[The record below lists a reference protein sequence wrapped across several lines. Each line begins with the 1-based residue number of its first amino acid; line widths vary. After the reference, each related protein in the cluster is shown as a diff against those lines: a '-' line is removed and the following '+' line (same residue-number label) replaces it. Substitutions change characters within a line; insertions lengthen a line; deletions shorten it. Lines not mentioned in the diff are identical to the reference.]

1 MIINSNNIKQYIYS
15 NSNNSNNNNNNN
27 NNIKRV
33 LKHISNSLLLPLSIV
48 VSISM
53 LSGCSSKNIDNSNS
67 MNNNMYNSSSN
78 RIDGNINNSMVTSNN
93 SSSNRLFLTLDDS
106 KGFAGNKDKSPDE
119 LRAPDRDPNLMSD
132 NQRPLLK
139 ASMLSDEFTP
149 PLSLRSL
156 DTGLP
161 LIVNLNKTDE
171 TFNWNLRE
179 VKAFNPSII
188 SSIKSIDNFKNLKFE
203 YIQFVSTNDINMCLA
218 IDESGL
224 FTLKSC
230 GDDLNNKKF
239 ETVYQLIPMNT
250 DAVQIRSLVLNGNEC
265 ISTFENPNLEP
276 WQRVGINRCTL
287 DETFIADIKRLWAI
301 MPELRAAMVLLPVE

>member
-1 MIINSNNIKQYIYS
+1 MRIDNNNNIKQYIYS
-15 NSNNSNNNNNNN
+15 NNNN

-33 LKHISNSLLLPLSIV
+33 LKHISNSLLLPLSILI
-48 VSISM
+48 SISI
-53 LSGCSSKNIDNSNS
+53 LSGCSSKNIDSID
-67 MNNNMYNSSSN
+67 NNNNITTTNGSSSN
-78 RIDGNINNSMVTSNN
+78 GE
-93 SSSNRLFLTLDDS
+93 LFLKLDDS
-106 KGFAGNKDKSPDE
+106 KGFAGDSIKAPDE
-119 LRAPDRDPNLMSD
+119 LKAPDRNPNISSE
-132 NQRPLLK
+132 NIRPILK

-161 LIVNLNKTDE
+161 LIVNLNKPDE

-188 SSIKSIDNFKNLKFE
+188 SSIKSIDNFRNLKFE

-230 GDDLNNKKF
+230 SDDLNNKKF

-250 DAVQIRSLVLNGNEC
+250 DAVQIRSLVLNGKEC

-301 MPELRAAMVLLPVE
+301 MPELRAAMVLLPIE

>member
-1 MIINSNNIKQYIYS
+1 MRID
-15 NSNNSNNNNNNN
+15 NN

-33 LKHISNSLLLPLSIV
+33 LKHISNFLLLPLSILI
-48 VSISM
+48 SISI
-53 LSGCSSKNIDNSNS
+53 LSGCSSKNIDS
-67 MNNNMYNSSSN
+67 
-78 RIDGNINNSMVTSNN
+78 INNSNLVTASFTNGN
-93 SSSNRLFLTLDDS
+93 GMFLKLDDS
-106 KGFAGNKDKSPDE
+106 KGFAGDSIKAPDE
-119 LRAPDRDPNLMSD
+119 LKAPDRNPNISSE
-132 NQRPLLK
+132 NIRPILK

-188 SSIKSIDNFKNLKFE
+188 SSIKSIDNFRNLKFE
-203 YIQFVSTNDINMCLA
+203 YIQFVSTNNIDMCLA

-230 GDDLNNKKF
+230 SDDLNNKKF

-250 DAVQIRSLVLNGNEC
+250 DAVQIRSLVLNGKEC

-301 MPELRAAMVLLPVE
+301 MPELKAAMVLLPIE

>member
-1 MIINSNNIKQYIYS
+1 MRID
-15 NSNNSNNNNNNN
+15 NN

-33 LKHISNSLLLPLSIV
+33 LKHISNFLLLPLSILI
-48 VSISM
+48 SISI
-53 LSGCSSKNIDNSNS
+53 LSGCSSKNIDS
-67 MNNNMYNSSSN
+67 
-78 RIDGNINNSMVTSNN
+78 INNSNLVTASFTNGN
-93 SSSNRLFLTLDDS
+93 GMFLKLDDS
-106 KGFAGNKDKSPDE
+106 KGFAGDSIKAPDE
-119 LRAPDRDPNLMSD
+119 LKAPDRNPNISSE
-132 NQRPLLK
+132 NIRPILK

-161 LIVNLNKTDE
+161 LIVNLNKPDE

-188 SSIKSIDNFKNLKFE
+188 SSIKSIDNFRNLKFE
-203 YIQFVSTNDINMCLA
+203 YIQFVSTNNIDMCLA

-230 GDDLNNKKF
+230 SDDLNNKKF

-250 DAVQIRSLVLNGNEC
+250 DAVQIRSLVLNGKEC

-301 MPELRAAMVLLPVE
+301 MPELKAAMVLLPIE

>member
-1 MIINSNNIKQYIYS
+1 MRIDNNNNIKQYIYS
-15 NSNNSNNNNNNN
+15 NSNN
-27 NNIKRV
+27 IKRV
-33 LKHISNSLLLPLSIV
+33 LKHISNFLLLPLSILI
-48 VSISM
+48 SISI
-53 LSGCSSKNIDNSNS
+53 LSGCSSKNIDSIDNH
-67 MNNNMYNSSSN
+67 NNITTTNGSSSN
-78 RIDGNINNSMVTSNN
+78 GE
-93 SSSNRLFLTLDDS
+93 LFLKLDDS
-106 KGFAGNKDKSPDE
+106 KGFAGDSIKAPDE
-119 LRAPDRDPNLMSD
+119 LKAPDRNPNISSE
-132 NQRPLLK
+132 NIRPILK

-161 LIVNLNKTDE
+161 LIVNLNKPDE

-179 VKAFNPSII
+179 IKAFNSSII
-188 SSIKSIDNFKNLKFE
+188 SSIKSIDNFRNLKFE

-230 GDDLNNKKF
+230 SDDLNNKKF

-250 DAVQIRSLVLNGNEC
+250 DAVQIRSLVLNGKEC

-301 MPELRAAMVLLPVE
+301 MPELKAAMVLLPIE

>member
-1 MIINSNNIKQYIYS
+1 MRIDNNNNIKQYIYS
-15 NSNNSNNNNNNN
+15 NNN

-33 LKHISNSLLLPLSIV
+33 LKHISNFLLLPLSILI
-48 VSISM
+48 SISI
-53 LSGCSSKNIDNSNS
+53 LSGCSSKNIDS
-67 MNNNMYNSSSN
+67 
-78 RIDGNINNSMVTSNN
+78 INNSNLVTASFTNGN
-93 SSSNRLFLTLDDS
+93 GMFLKLDDS
-106 KGFAGNKDKSPDE
+106 KGFAGDSIKAPDE
-119 LRAPDRDPNLMSD
+119 LKAPDRNLNISSE
-132 NQRPLLK
+132 NIRPILK

-161 LIVNLNKTDE
+161 LIVNLNKIDE

-188 SSIKSIDNFKNLKFE
+188 NSIKSIDNFRNLKFE
-203 YIQFVSTNDINMCLA
+203 YIQFVSTNNINMCLA

-230 GDDLNNKKF
+230 SDDLNNKKF

-250 DAVQIRSLVLNGNEC
+250 DAVQIRSLVLNGKEC

-301 MPELRAAMVLLPVE
+301 MPELRAAMVLLPIE

>member
-1 MIINSNNIKQYIYS
+1 MRVD
-15 NSNNSNNNNNNN
+15 NN

-33 LKHISNSLLLPLSIV
+33 LKHISNFLLLPLSILI
-48 VSISM
+48 SISI
-53 LSGCSSKNIDNSNS
+53 LSGCSSKNIDS
-67 MNNNMYNSSSN
+67 
-78 RIDGNINNSMVTSNN
+78 INNSNLVTASFTNGN
-93 SSSNRLFLTLDDS
+93 GMFLKLDDS
-106 KGFAGNKDKSPDE
+106 KGFAGDSIKAPDE
-119 LRAPDRDPNLMSD
+119 LKAPDRNLNISSE
-132 NQRPLLK
+132 NIRPILK

-161 LIVNLNKTDE
+161 LIVNLNKIDE

-188 SSIKSIDNFKNLKFE
+188 NSIKSIDNFRNLKFE
-203 YIQFVSTNDINMCLA
+203 YIQFVSTNNINMCLA

-230 GDDLNNKKF
+230 SDDLNNKKF

-250 DAVQIRSLVLNGNEC
+250 DAVQIRSLVLNGKEC

-301 MPELRAAMVLLPVE
+301 MPELKAAMVLLPIE

>member
-1 MIINSNNIKQYIYS
+1 MRIDNNNNIKQYIYS
-15 NSNNSNNNNNNN
+15 NNN

-33 LKHISNSLLLPLSIV
+33 LKHISNFLLLPLSILI
-48 VSISM
+48 SISI
-53 LSGCSSKNIDNSNS
+53 LSGCSSKNIDS
-67 MNNNMYNSSSN
+67 
-78 RIDGNINNSMVTSNN
+78 INNSNLVTASFTNGN
-93 SSSNRLFLTLDDS
+93 GMFLKLDDS
-106 KGFAGNKDKSPDE
+106 KGFAGDSIKAPDE
-119 LRAPDRDPNLMSD
+119 LKAPDRNPNISSE
-132 NQRPLLK
+132 NIRPILK

-161 LIVNLNKTDE
+161 LIVNLNKPDE

-188 SSIKSIDNFKNLKFE
+188 NSIKSIDNFRNLKFE
-203 YIQFVSTNDINMCLA
+203 YIQFVSTNNINMCLA

-230 GDDLNNKKF
+230 SDDLNNKKF

-250 DAVQIRSLVLNGNEC
+250 DAVQIRSLVLNGKEC

-301 MPELRAAMVLLPVE
+301 MPELRAAMVLLPIE

>member
-1 MIINSNNIKQYIYS
+1 MIIDSNNIKQYIYS
-15 NSNNSNNNNNNN
+15 NSNNSNSNNNNN

-53 LSGCSSKNIDNSNS
+53 LSGCSSKNIDSSNS

-93 SSSNRLFLTLDDS
+93 SSNRLFLTLDDS
-106 KGFAGNKDKSPDE
+106 KGFAGNKDKAPDE

-188 SSIKSIDNFKNLKFE
+188 SSIKSIDNFRNLKFE

>member
-1 MIINSNNIKQYIYS
+1 MIIDNNNNNIKQYIYS
-15 NSNNSNNNNNNN
+15 N
-27 NNIKRV
+27 NIKIV
-33 LKHISNSLLLPLSIV
+33 LKHILNFLLLPLSILI
-48 VSISM
+48 SISI
-53 LSGCSSKNIDNSNS
+53 LSGCSSKNIDSSNS
-67 MNNNMYNSSSN
+67 MNNNMNNSSNNSIN
-78 RIDGNINNSMVTSNN
+78 GNINNSMVTSNN
-93 SSSNRLFLTLDDS
+93 SSNNRLFLTLDDS
-106 KGFAGNKDKSPDE
+106 KGFAGDSIKAPDE
-119 LRAPDRDPNLMSD
+119 LKAPDRNPNISSE
-132 NQRPLLK
+132 NIRPILK

-161 LIVNLNKTDE
+161 LIVNLNKSDE

-179 VKAFNPSII
+179 IKAFNPSII
-188 SSIKSIDNFKNLKFE
+188 SSIKSIDNFRNLKFE

-230 GDDLNNKKF
+230 SDDLNSKKF

-250 DAVQIRSLVLNGNEC
+250 DAVQIRSLVLNGKEC

-301 MPELRAAMVLLPVE
+301 MPELKAAMVLLPVE

>member
-1 MIINSNNIKQYIYS
+1 MRIDNNNNNIKQYIYS
-15 NSNNSNNNNNNN
+15 IYSNNNNNN

-33 LKHISNSLLLPLSIV
+33 FKHISNFLLLPLSILI
-48 VSISM
+48 SISI
-53 LSGCSSKNIDNSNS
+53 LNGCSSKNIDSSNS
-67 MNNNMYNSSSN
+67 MNNNMNNSSNNSIN
-78 RIDGNINNSMVTSNN
+78 GNINNSMVTSNN
-93 SSSNRLFLTLDDS
+93 SSNNRLFLTLDDS
-106 KGFAGNKDKSPDE
+106 KGFAGNSIKAPDE
-119 LRAPDRDPNLMSD
+119 LKAPDRNPNISSE
-132 NQRPLLK
+132 NIRPILK

-161 LIVNLNKTDE
+161 LIVNLNKSDE

-188 SSIKSIDNFKNLKFE
+188 SSIKSIDNFRNLKFE
-203 YIQFVSTNDINMCLA
+203 YIQFVSTNNINMCLA

-230 GDDLNNKKF
+230 SDDLNSKKF

-250 DAVQIRSLVLNGNEC
+250 DAVQIRSLVLNGKEC

-301 MPELRAAMVLLPVE
+301 MPELKAAMVLLPIE

>member
-1 MIINSNNIKQYIYS
+1 MRIDSNNIKQYIYS
-15 NSNNSNNNNNNN
+15 NNSNN
-27 NNIKRV
+27 NNIKRT

-48 VSISM
+48 VSISI
-53 LSGCSSKNIDNSNS
+53 LSGCSSKNIDSSNNSINGNF
-67 MNNNMYNSSSN
+67 NNN
-78 RIDGNINNSMVTSNN
+78 NNSMVTSNN
-93 SSSNRLFLTLDDS
+93 SSNRLFLTLDDS
-106 KGFAGNKDKSPDE
+106 KGFASNDNSKAPDE

-188 SSIKSIDNFKNLKFE
+188 SSIKSIDNFRNIKFE
-203 YIQFVSTNDINMCLA
+203 YIQFVSTNDIDMCLA

-230 GDDLNNKKF
+230 SDDLNSKKF

-301 MPELRAAMVLLPVE
+301 MPEIRAAMVLLPVE

>member
-1 MIINSNNIKQYIYS
+1 MRID
-15 NSNNSNNNNNNN
+15 NN

-33 LKHISNSLLLPLSIV
+33 LKHISNFLLLPLSILI
-48 VSISM
+48 SISI
-53 LSGCSSKNIDNSNS
+53 LSGCSSKNIDSIDNH
-67 MNNNMYNSSSN
+67 NNITTNNGSSSN
-78 RIDGNINNSMVTSNN
+78 GE
-93 SSSNRLFLTLDDS
+93 LFLKLDDS
-106 KGFAGNKDKSPDE
+106 KGFAGDSIKAPDE
-119 LRAPDRDPNLMSD
+119 LKAPDRNPNISSE
-132 NQRPLLK
+132 NIRPILK
-139 ASMLSDEFTP
+139 SSMLSDEFTP

-179 VKAFNPSII
+179 IKAFNPSII
-188 SSIKSIDNFKNLKFE
+188 SSIKSIDNFRNLKFE
-203 YIQFVSTNDINMCLA
+203 YIQFVSTNNIDMCLA

-230 GDDLNNKKF
+230 SDDLNNKKF

-250 DAVQIRSLVLNGNEC
+250 DAVQIRSLVLNGKEC

-301 MPELRAAMVLLPVE
+301 MPELRAAMVLLPIE

>member
-1 MIINSNNIKQYIYS
+1 MRIDS
-15 NSNNSNNNNNNN
+15 NN

-33 LKHISNSLLLPLSIV
+33 LKHISNFLLLPLSILI
-48 VSISM
+48 SISI
-53 LSGCSSKNIDNSNS
+53 LSGCSSKNIDS
-67 MNNNMYNSSSN
+67 
-78 RIDGNINNSMVTSNN
+78 INNSNLVTASFTNGN
-93 SSSNRLFLTLDDS
+93 GMFLKLDDS
-106 KGFAGNKDKSPDE
+106 KGFVGDSIKAPDE
-119 LRAPDRDPNLMSD
+119 LKAPDRNPNISSE
-132 NQRPLLK
+132 NIRPILK

-161 LIVNLNKTDE
+161 LIVNLNKSDE

-188 SSIKSIDNFKNLKFE
+188 SSIKSIDNFRNLKFE
-203 YIQFVSTNDINMCLA
+203 YIQFVSTNNIDMCLA

-230 GDDLNNKKF
+230 SDDLNNKKF

-250 DAVQIRSLVLNGNEC
+250 DAVQIRSLVLNGKEC

-301 MPELRAAMVLLPVE
+301 MPELKAAMVLLPVE

>member
-1 MIINSNNIKQYIYS
+1 MRID
-15 NSNNSNNNNNNN
+15 NN

-33 LKHISNSLLLPLSIV
+33 LKHISNFLLLPLSILI
-48 VSISM
+48 SISI
-53 LSGCSSKNIDNSNS
+53 LSGCSSKNIDSIDNH
-67 MNNNMYNSSSN
+67 NNITTNNGSSSN
-78 RIDGNINNSMVTSNN
+78 GE
-93 SSSNRLFLTLDDS
+93 LFLKLDDS
-106 KGFAGNKDKSPDE
+106 KGFAGDSIKAPDE
-119 LRAPDRDPNLMSD
+119 LKAPDRNPNISSE
-132 NQRPLLK
+132 NIRPILK

-161 LIVNLNKTDE
+161 LIVNLNKPDE

-179 VKAFNPSII
+179 IKAFNPSII
-188 SSIKSIDNFKNLKFE
+188 SSIKSIDNFRNLKFE
-203 YIQFVSTNDINMCLA
+203 YIQFVSTNNIDMCLA

-230 GDDLNNKKF
+230 SNDLNNKKF

-250 DAVQIRSLVLNGNEC
+250 DAVQIRSLVLNGKEC

-301 MPELRAAMVLLPVE
+301 MPELKAAMVLLPIE

>member
-1 MIINSNNIKQYIYS
+1 MRVD
-15 NSNNSNNNNNNN
+15 NN

-33 LKHISNSLLLPLSIV
+33 LKHISNFLLLPLSILI
-48 VSISM
+48 SISI
-53 LSGCSSKNIDNSNS
+53 LSGCSSKNIDS
-67 MNNNMYNSSSN
+67 
-78 RIDGNINNSMVTSNN
+78 INNSNLVTASFTNGN
-93 SSSNRLFLTLDDS
+93 GMFLKLDDS
-106 KGFAGNKDKSPDE
+106 KGFAGDSIKAPDE
-119 LRAPDRDPNLMSD
+119 LKAPDRNPNISSE
-132 NQRPLLK
+132 NIRPILK

-161 LIVNLNKTDE
+161 LIVNLNKPDE

-188 SSIKSIDNFKNLKFE
+188 NSIKSIDNFRNLKFE
-203 YIQFVSTNDINMCLA
+203 YIQFVSTNNIDMCLA

-230 GDDLNNKKF
+230 SDDLNNKKF

-250 DAVQIRSLVLNGNEC
+250 DAVQIRSLVLNGKEC

-301 MPELRAAMVLLPVE
+301 MPELKAAMVLLPIE

>member
-1 MIINSNNIKQYIYS
+1 MRID
-15 NSNNSNNNNNNN
+15 NN

-33 LKHISNSLLLPLSIV
+33 LKHISNFLLLPLSILI
-48 VSISM
+48 SISI
-53 LSGCSSKNIDNSNS
+53 LSGCSSKNIDSIDNH
-67 MNNNMYNSSSN
+67 NNITTNNGSSSN
-78 RIDGNINNSMVTSNN
+78 GE
-93 SSSNRLFLTLDDS
+93 LFLKLDDS
-106 KGFAGNKDKSPDE
+106 KGFAGNSIKAPDE
-119 LRAPDRDPNLMSD
+119 LKAPDRNPNISSE
-132 NQRPLLK
+132 NIRPILK
-139 ASMLSDEFTP
+139 SSMLSDEFTP

-179 VKAFNPSII
+179 IKAFNPSII
-188 SSIKSIDNFKNLKFE
+188 SSIKSIDNFRNLKFE
-203 YIQFVSTNDINMCLA
+203 YIQFVSTNNIDMCLA

-230 GDDLNNKKF
+230 SDDLNNKKF

-250 DAVQIRSLVLNGNEC
+250 DAVQIRSLVLNGKEC

-301 MPELRAAMVLLPVE
+301 MPELRAAMVLLPIE

>member
-1 MIINSNNIKQYIYS
+1 MRIDNNNNNNIKQYIYS
-15 NSNNSNNNNNNN
+15 IYSNNNNNN

-33 LKHISNSLLLPLSIV
+33 FKHISNFLLLPLSILI
-48 VSISM
+48 SISI
-53 LSGCSSKNIDNSNS
+53 LSGCSSKNIDSID
-67 MNNNMYNSSSN
+67 NNNNIATTNNGSSSN
-78 RIDGNINNSMVTSNN
+78 GE
-93 SSSNRLFLTLDDS
+93 LFLKLDDS
-106 KGFAGNKDKSPDE
+106 KGFAGDSIKAPDE
-119 LRAPDRDPNLMSD
+119 LKAPDRNPNISSE
-132 NQRPLLK
+132 NIRPILK

-161 LIVNLNKTDE
+161 LIVNLNKSDE

-188 SSIKSIDNFKNLKFE
+188 SSIKSIDNFRNLKFE
-203 YIQFVSTNDINMCLA
+203 YIQFVSTNNIDMCLA

-230 GDDLNNKKF
+230 SDDLNNKKF

-250 DAVQIRSLVLNGNEC
+250 DAVQIRSLVLNGKEC

-301 MPELRAAMVLLPVE
+301 MPELKAAMVLLPIE

>member
-1 MIINSNNIKQYIYS
+1 MIIDSNNIKQYIYS
-15 NSNNSNNNNNNN
+15 NSNNSNN

-53 LSGCSSKNIDNSNS
+53 LSGCSSKNIDSSNS
-67 MNNNMYNSSSN
+67 MNNNMYNNSNN
-78 RIDGNINNSMVTSNN
+78 RIDGNINNSMATSNN
-93 SSSNRLFLTLDDS
+93 SNRLFLTLDDS

-188 SSIKSIDNFKNLKFE
+188 SSIKSIDNFRNLKFE

-230 GDDLNNKKF
+230 SDDLSSKKF

-250 DAVQIRSLVLNGNEC
+250 DSVQIRSLVLNGKEC

>member
-1 MIINSNNIKQYIYS
+1 MIIDNNNNIKQYIYS
-15 NSNNSNNNNNNN
+15 NSNNSNS
-27 NNIKRV
+27 NNIKRA

-53 LSGCSSKNIDNSNS
+53 LSGCSSKNIDSSNS

-106 KGFAGNKDKSPDE
+106 KGFASNDNSKAPDE
-119 LRAPDRDPNLMSD
+119 LKAPDRDPNLMSD

-139 ASMLSDEFTP
+139 ASMLSGEFTP

-230 GDDLNNKKF
+230 GDDLSSKKF

>member
-1 MIINSNNIKQYIYS
+1 MIIDNNNNNIKQYIYS
-15 NSNNSNNNNNNN
+15 NNNS

-33 LKHISNSLLLPLSIV
+33 LKHILNFLLLPLSILI
-48 VSISM
+48 SISI
-53 LSGCSSKNIDNSNS
+53 LSGCSSKN
-67 MNNNMYNSSSN
+67 
-78 RIDGNINNSMVTSNN
+78 NINNSSNITN
-93 SSSNRLFLTLDDS
+93 NNNITTTNNGSSSNGELFLTLDDS
-106 KGFAGNKDKSPDE
+106 KGFAGDSIKAPDE
-119 LRAPDRDPNLMSD
+119 LKAPDRNPNISSE
-132 NQRPLLK
+132 NIRPILK

-188 SSIKSIDNFKNLKFE
+188 SSIKSIDNFRNLKFE

-230 GDDLNNKKF
+230 SDDLSNKKF

-250 DAVQIRSLVLNGNEC
+250 DAVQIRSLVLNGKEC

-301 MPELRAAMVLLPVE
+301 MPELKAAMVLLPVE

>member
-1 MIINSNNIKQYIYS
+1 MRIDNNNNNIKQYIYS
-15 NSNNSNNNNNNN
+15 IYSNNNNNN

-33 LKHISNSLLLPLSIV
+33 FKHISNFLLLPLSILI
-48 VSISM
+48 SISI
-53 LSGCSSKNIDNSNS
+53 LNGCSSKNIDSSNS
-67 MNNNMYNSSSN
+67 MNNNMNNSSNNSIN
-78 RIDGNINNSMVTSNN
+78 GNINNSMVTSNN
-93 SSSNRLFLTLDDS
+93 SSNNRLFLTLDDS
-106 KGFAGNKDKSPDE
+106 KGFAGNSIKAPDE
-119 LRAPDRDPNLMSD
+119 LKAPDRNPNISSE
-132 NQRPLLK
+132 NIRPILK

-161 LIVNLNKTDE
+161 LIVNLNKSDE

-188 SSIKSIDNFKNLKFE
+188 SSIKSIDNFRNLKFE
-203 YIQFVSTNDINMCLA
+203 YIQFVSTNNINMCLA

-230 GDDLNNKKF
+230 SDDLNSKKF

-250 DAVQIRSLVLNGNEC
+250 DAVQIRSLVLNGKEC

-301 MPELRAAMVLLPVE
+301 MPELRAAMVLLPIE

>member
-1 MIINSNNIKQYIYS
+1 MIIDNNNNIKQYIYS
-15 NSNNSNNNNNNN
+15 NSNNSNS
-27 NNIKRV
+27 NNIKRA

-48 VSISM
+48 VSISI
-53 LSGCSSKNIDNSNS
+53 LSGCSSKNIDSSNS
-67 MNNNMYNSSSN
+67 MNNNMYNNSNN
-78 RIDGNINNSMVTSNN
+78 RIDGNINNSMVTSN
-93 SSSNRLFLTLDDS
+93 SSNRLFLTLDDS

-179 VKAFNPSII
+179 IKAFNPSII
-188 SSIKSIDNFKNLKFE
+188 SSIKSIDNFRNLKFE

-230 GDDLNNKKF
+230 SDDLSSKKF

>member
-1 MIINSNNIKQYIYS
+1 MRIDNNNNIKQYIYS
-15 NSNNSNNNNNNN
+15 NNN

-33 LKHISNSLLLPLSIV
+33 LKHISNFLLLPLSILI
-48 VSISM
+48 SISI
-53 LSGCSSKNIDNSNS
+53 LSGCSSKNIDS
-67 MNNNMYNSSSN
+67 
-78 RIDGNINNSMVTSNN
+78 INNSNLVTASFTNGN
-93 SSSNRLFLTLDDS
+93 GMFLKLDDS
-106 KGFAGNKDKSPDE
+106 KGFAGDSIKAPDE
-119 LRAPDRDPNLMSD
+119 LKAPDRNPNISSE
-132 NQRPLLK
+132 NIRPILK

-161 LIVNLNKTDE
+161 LIVNLNKIDE

-188 SSIKSIDNFKNLKFE
+188 NSIKSIDNFRNLKFE
-203 YIQFVSTNDINMCLA
+203 YIQFVSTNNINMCLA

-230 GDDLNNKKF
+230 SDDLNNKKF

-250 DAVQIRSLVLNGNEC
+250 DAVQIRSLVLNGKEC

-301 MPELRAAMVLLPVE
+301 MPELRAAMVLLPIE

>member
-1 MIINSNNIKQYIYS
+1 MRNSNQTITKASSQIANNQIKSIAKFIKNSS
-15 NSNNSNNNNNNN
+15 NKTDIATT
-27 NNIKRV
+27 IKETI
-33 LKHISNSLLLPLSIV
+33 ISSTTKFIKSTILPLSLV
-48 VSISM
+48 ASISI
-53 LSGCSSKNIDNSNS
+53 LGGCSSKSNTNNQINTNSNL
-67 MNNNMYNSSSN
+67 N
-78 RIDGNINNSMVTSNN
+78 IPTTFLALDG
-93 SSSNRLFLTLDDS
+93 S
-106 KGFAGNKDKSPDE
+106 KGFAGDSSKSPNE
-119 LRAPDRDPNLMSD
+119 LNAPDRDPNLTSD

-139 ASMLSDEFTP
+139 ASMQSDEFTP

-156 DTGLP
+156 DSGIP
-161 LIVNLNKTDE
+161 LIVNLNRPNE
-171 TFNWNLRE
+171 NYNWNLRE

-188 SSIKSIDNFKNLKFE
+188 SSIKAIDNFKNLKFE
-203 YIQFVSTNDINMCLA
+203 YIQFVSAGDINQCLA

-230 GDDLNNKKF
+230 SNDLDTKKF

-250 DAVQIRSLVLNGNEC
+250 DAVQIRSLVLNGKEC

-301 MPELRAAMVLLPVE
+301 MPELRAATVLLPLE

>member
-1 MIINSNNIKQYIYS
+1 MRVDNNNNIKQYIYS
-15 NSNNSNNNNNNN
+15 NNN

-33 LKHISNSLLLPLSIV
+33 LKHISNFLLLPLSILI
-48 VSISM
+48 SISI
-53 LSGCSSKNIDNSNS
+53 LSGCSSKNIDS
-67 MNNNMYNSSSN
+67 
-78 RIDGNINNSMVTSNN
+78 INNSNLVTASFTNGN
-93 SSSNRLFLTLDDS
+93 GMFLKLDDS
-106 KGFAGNKDKSPDE
+106 KGFAGDSIKAPDE
-119 LRAPDRDPNLMSD
+119 LKAPDRNPNISSE
-132 NQRPLLK
+132 NIRPILK

-161 LIVNLNKTDE
+161 LIVNLNKPDE

-188 SSIKSIDNFKNLKFE
+188 NSIKSIDNFRNLKFE
-203 YIQFVSTNDINMCLA
+203 YIQFVSTNNIDMCLA

-230 GDDLNNKKF
+230 SDDLNNKKF

-250 DAVQIRSLVLNGNEC
+250 DAVQIRSLVLNGKEC

-301 MPELRAAMVLLPVE
+301 MPELRAAMVLLPIE

>member
-1 MIINSNNIKQYIYS
+1 MRVDNNNNIKQYIYS
-15 NSNNSNNNNNNN
+15 NNN

-33 LKHISNSLLLPLSIV
+33 LKHISNFLLLPLSILI
-48 VSISM
+48 SISI
-53 LSGCSSKNIDNSNS
+53 LSGCSSKNIDS
-67 MNNNMYNSSSN
+67 
-78 RIDGNINNSMVTSNN
+78 INNSNLVTASFTNGN
-93 SSSNRLFLTLDDS
+93 GMFLKLDDS
-106 KGFAGNKDKSPDE
+106 KGFAGDSIKAPDE
-119 LRAPDRDPNLMSD
+119 LKAPDRNPNISSE
-132 NQRPLLK
+132 NIRPILK
-139 ASMLSDEFTP
+139 VSMLSDEFTP

-161 LIVNLNKTDE
+161 LIVNLNKPDE

-188 SSIKSIDNFKNLKFE
+188 SSIKSIDNFRNLKFE
-203 YIQFVSTNDINMCLA
+203 YIQFVSTNNIDMCLA

-230 GDDLNNKKF
+230 SDDLNNKKF

-250 DAVQIRSLVLNGNEC
+250 DAVQIRSLVLNGKEC

-301 MPELRAAMVLLPVE
+301 MPELRAAMVLLPIE

>member
-1 MIINSNNIKQYIYS
+1 MRIDNNNNNIKQYIYS
-15 NSNNSNNNNNNN
+15 NN

-33 LKHISNSLLLPLSIV
+33 LKHISNFLLLPLSILI
-48 VSISM
+48 SISI
-53 LSGCSSKNIDNSNS
+53 LSGCSSKNIDSSNS
-67 MNNNMYNSSSN
+67 INNNMYNSSNNSIN
-78 RIDGNINNSMVTSNN
+78 GNFNNNNNSMVTSNN
-93 SSSNRLFLTLDDS
+93 SSNNRVFLKLDDS
-106 KGFAGNKDKSPDE
+106 KGFAGDSIKAPDE
-119 LRAPDRDPNLMSD
+119 LKAPDRNPNISSE
-132 NQRPLLK
+132 NIRPILK

-161 LIVNLNKTDE
+161 LIVNLNKSDE

-188 SSIKSIDNFKNLKFE
+188 SSIKSIDNFRNLKFE

-230 GDDLNNKKF
+230 SDDLNSKKF

-250 DAVQIRSLVLNGNEC
+250 DAVQIRSLVLNGKEC

-301 MPELRAAMVLLPVE
+301 MPEIKAAMVLLPIE

>member
-1 MIINSNNIKQYIYS
+1 MIIDNNNNIKQYIYS
-15 NSNNSNNNNNNN
+15 NSNNSNS
-27 NNIKRV
+27 NNIKRA

-53 LSGCSSKNIDNSNS
+53 LSGCSSKNIDSSNS
-67 MNNNMYNSSSN
+67 MNNNMYNNSNN
-78 RIDGNINNSMVTSNN
+78 RIDGNINNSMVTSN
-93 SSSNRLFLTLDDS
+93 SSNRLFLTLDDS

-188 SSIKSIDNFKNLKFE
+188 SSIKSIDNFRNLKFE

-230 GDDLNNKKF
+230 SDDLSSKKF

>member
-1 MIINSNNIKQYIYS
+1 MIIDNNNNNIKQYIYS
-15 NSNNSNNNNNNN
+15 NNNS

-33 LKHISNSLLLPLSIV
+33 LKHILNFLLLPLSILI
-48 VSISM
+48 SISI
-53 LSGCSSKNIDNSNS
+53 LSGCSSKN
-67 MNNNMYNSSSN
+67 
-78 RIDGNINNSMVTSNN
+78 NINNSSNITN
-93 SSSNRLFLTLDDS
+93 NNNITTTNNGSSSNGELFLTLDDS
-106 KGFAGNKDKSPDE
+106 KGFAGDSIKAPDE
-119 LRAPDRDPNLMSD
+119 LKAPDRNPNISSE
-132 NQRPLLK
+132 NIRPILK

-188 SSIKSIDNFKNLKFE
+188 SSIKSIDNFRNLKFE

-230 GDDLNNKKF
+230 SDDLSNKKF

-250 DAVQIRSLVLNGNEC
+250 DAVQIRSLVLNGKEC

-301 MPELRAAMVLLPVE
+301 MPEIRAAMVLLPIE

>member
-1 MIINSNNIKQYIYS
+1 MRID
-15 NSNNSNNNNNNN
+15 NN

-33 LKHISNSLLLPLSIV
+33 LKHISNFLLLPLSILI
-48 VSISM
+48 SISI
-53 LSGCSSKNIDNSNS
+53 LSGCSSKNIDSSNS
-67 MNNNMYNSSSN
+67 MNNNIYNNSN
-78 RIDGNINNSMVTSNN
+78 NSINGNFNNNNNSMVTSNN
-93 SSSNRLFLTLDDS
+93 SSNNRLFLKLDDS
-106 KGFAGNKDKSPDE
+106 KGFAGDSIKAPDE
-119 LRAPDRDPNLMSD
+119 LKAPDRNPNISSE
-132 NQRPLLK
+132 NIRPILK

-161 LIVNLNKTDE
+161 LIVNLNKPDE

-188 SSIKSIDNFKNLKFE
+188 SSIKSIDNFRNLKFE
-203 YIQFVSTNDINMCLA
+203 YIQFVSTNNINMCLA

-230 GDDLNNKKF
+230 SDDLNNKKF

-250 DAVQIRSLVLNGNEC
+250 DAVQIRSLVLNGKEC

-301 MPELRAAMVLLPVE
+301 MPELKAAMVLLPIE

>member
-1 MIINSNNIKQYIYS
+1 MRIDNNNNNIKQYIYS
-15 NSNNSNNNNNNN
+15 IYSNNNNNN

-33 LKHISNSLLLPLSIV
+33 FKHISNFLLLPLSILI
-48 VSISM
+48 SISI
-53 LSGCSSKNIDNSNS
+53 LNGCSSKNIDSSNS
-67 MNNNMYNSSSN
+67 MNNNMNNSSNNSIN
-78 RIDGNINNSMVTSNN
+78 GNINNSMVTSNN
-93 SSSNRLFLTLDDS
+93 SSNNRLFLTLDDS
-106 KGFAGNKDKSPDE
+106 KGFAGNSIKAPDE
-119 LRAPDRDPNLMSD
+119 LKAPDRNPNISSE
-132 NQRPLLK
+132 NIRPILK

-161 LIVNLNKTDE
+161 LIVNLNKPDE

-188 SSIKSIDNFKNLKFE
+188 SSIKSIDNFRNLKFE
-203 YIQFVSTNDINMCLA
+203 YIQFVSTNNINMCLA

-230 GDDLNNKKF
+230 SDDLNSKKF

-250 DAVQIRSLVLNGNEC
+250 DAVQIRSLVLNGKEC

-301 MPELRAAMVLLPVE
+301 MPELRAAMVLLPIE

>member
-1 MIINSNNIKQYIYS
+1 MRVDNSNIKQYICNS
-15 NSNNSNNNNNNN
+15 NINNNSNININN

-53 LSGCSSKNIDNSNS
+53 LSGCSSKNIDSSNS

-78 RIDGNINNSMVTSNN
+78 RIDDNINNSMVTSN
-93 SSSNRLFLTLDDS
+93 SSSRLFLTLDDS

-188 SSIKSIDNFKNLKFE
+188 SSIKSIDNFRNLKFE

-230 GDDLNNKKF
+230 GDDLNSKKF

-301 MPELRAAMVLLPVE
+301 MPEIRAAMVLLPVE

>member
-1 MIINSNNIKQYIYS
+1 MIIDSNNIKQYIYS
-15 NSNNSNNNNNNN
+15 NSNNSNN

-53 LSGCSSKNIDNSNS
+53 LSGCSSKNIDSSNNGINGNF
-67 MNNNMYNSSSN
+67 NNN
-78 RIDGNINNSMVTSNN
+78 NNSMVTSNN
-93 SSSNRLFLTLDDS
+93 SNRLFLTLDDS

-188 SSIKSIDNFKNLKFE
+188 SSIKSIDNFRNLKFE

-230 GDDLNNKKF
+230 SDDLSSKKF

>member
-1 MIINSNNIKQYIYS
+1 MRIDNNNNNIKQYIYS
-15 NSNNSNNNNNNN
+15 NINS

-33 LKHISNSLLLPLSIV
+33 LKHISNFLLLPLSILI
-48 VSISM
+48 SISI
-53 LSGCSSKNIDNSNS
+53 LSGCSSKNIDSID
-67 MNNNMYNSSSN
+67 NNITTTNNGSSSN
-78 RIDGNINNSMVTSNN
+78 GE
-93 SSSNRLFLTLDDS
+93 LFLKLDDS
-106 KGFAGNKDKSPDE
+106 KGFAGDSIKAPDE
-119 LRAPDRDPNLMSD
+119 LKAPDRNPNISSE
-132 NQRPLLK
+132 NIRPILK

-179 VKAFNPSII
+179 IKAFNPSII
-188 SSIKSIDNFKNLKFE
+188 SSIKSIDNFRNLKFE
-203 YIQFVSTNDINMCLA
+203 YIQFVSTNNINMCLA

-230 GDDLNNKKF
+230 SDDLNSKKF

-250 DAVQIRSLVLNGNEC
+250 DAVQIRSLVLNGKEC

-301 MPELRAAMVLLPVE
+301 MPELKAAMVLLPVE

>member
-1 MIINSNNIKQYIYS
+1 MIIDSNNIKQYIYS
-15 NSNNSNNNNNNN
+15 NNSNNNN

-53 LSGCSSKNIDNSNS
+53 LSGCSSKNIDSSNNGINGNF
-67 MNNNMYNSSSN
+67 NNN
-78 RIDGNINNSMVTSNN
+78 NNSMVTSNN
-93 SSSNRLFLTLDDS
+93 SNRLFLTLDDS

-188 SSIKSIDNFKNLKFE
+188 SSIKSIDNFRNLKFE

-230 GDDLNNKKF
+230 GDDLNSKKF

-250 DAVQIRSLVLNGNEC
+250 DAVQIRSLVLNGKEC

-301 MPELRAAMVLLPVE
+301 MPEIRAAMVLLPIE

>member
-1 MIINSNNIKQYIYS
+1 MRIDNNNNNNIKQYIYS
-15 NSNNSNNNNNNN
+15 NN

-33 LKHISNSLLLPLSIV
+33 LKHISNFLLLPLSILI
-48 VSISM
+48 SISI
-53 LSGCSSKNIDNSNS
+53 LSGCSSKNIDS
-67 MNNNMYNSSSN
+67 
-78 RIDGNINNSMVTSNN
+78 INNSNLVTASFTNGN
-93 SSSNRLFLTLDDS
+93 GMFLKLDDS
-106 KGFAGNKDKSPDE
+106 KGFAGDSIKAPDE
-119 LRAPDRDPNLMSD
+119 LKAPDRNPNISSE
-132 NQRPLLK
+132 NIGPILK

-161 LIVNLNKTDE
+161 LIVNLNKPDE

-188 SSIKSIDNFKNLKFE
+188 SSIKSIDNFRNLKFE
-203 YIQFVSTNDINMCLA
+203 YIQFVSTNNIDMCLA

-230 GDDLNNKKF
+230 SDDLNNKKF

-250 DAVQIRSLVLNGNEC
+250 DAVQIRSLVLNGKEC

-301 MPELRAAMVLLPVE
+301 MPELKAAMVLLPIE

>member
-1 MIINSNNIKQYIYS
+1 MRVDNNNNIKQYIYS
-15 NSNNSNNNNNNN
+15 NNN

-33 LKHISNSLLLPLSIV
+33 LKHISNFLLLPLSILI
-48 VSISM
+48 SISM
-53 LSGCSSKNIDNSNS
+53 LSGCSSKNIDS
-67 MNNNMYNSSSN
+67 
-78 RIDGNINNSMVTSNN
+78 INNSNLVTASFTNGN
-93 SSSNRLFLTLDDS
+93 GMFLKLDDS
-106 KGFAGNKDKSPDE
+106 KGFAGDSIKAPDE
-119 LRAPDRDPNLMSD
+119 LKAPDRNPNISSE
-132 NQRPLLK
+132 NIRPILK

-161 LIVNLNKTDE
+161 LIVNLNKPDE

-188 SSIKSIDNFKNLKFE
+188 NSIKSIDNFRNLKFE

-230 GDDLNNKKF
+230 SDDLNNKKF

-250 DAVQIRSLVLNGNEC
+250 DAVQIRSLVLNGKEC

-301 MPELRAAMVLLPVE
+301 MPELKAAMVLLPIE